1 MDRMAE
7 RVKKNVGQSI
17 IKHTRKQITELIEY
31 ATGMAEVEMKGIVK
45 QASENMRIKQTAEL
59 ERLVSLA
66 KVNQN
71 IRQEEIDYL
80 EATATRVDEFMQH
93 AQLKL
98 DAIRVAVSR
107 R

>member
-7 RVKKNVGQSI
+7 RVKKNVAQSI
-17 IKHTRKQITELIEY
+17 IKHTRKQVTELIEH
-31 ATGMAEVEMKGIVK
+31 ANSIAEAKMTEIIQ
-45 QASENMRIKQTAEL
+45 QASEKMKSKQDTEL
-59 ERLVSLA
+59 QRLISLS
-66 KVNQN
+66 KINPN

-80 EATATRVDEFMQH
+80 KSAAVQTEEYMQH

-98 DAIRVAVSR
+98 DSIRVAISR